1 MFTVAF
7 AGHREVYQS
16 SVKERLD
23 ELLEKL
29 AAEYEELQFYVGGM
43 GEFDSL
49 ASSSVRVMKKRH
61 PSKDIQLVLVEPY
74 MKQSINRDKELLNRL
89 YDTVLIPMELAEVH
103 YKKAITERNRWMID
117 EADLLIAYVHRDF
130 GGAYS
135 SVKYARKQGKM
146 VINVAE

>member
-1 MFTVAF
+1 
-7 AGHREVYQS
+7 
-16 SVKERLD
+16 
-23 ELLEKL
+23 
-29 AAEYEELQFYVGGM
+29 
-43 GEFDSL
+43 
-49 ASSSVRVMKKRH
+49 
-61 PSKDIQLVLVEPY
+61 

>member
-29 AAEYEELQFYVGGM
+29 AVEHKELQFYVGGM

-49 ASSSVRVMKKRH
+49 AASSVRMLKKRH